1 MTETYNEIV
10 QIKAE
15 MVEFL
20 ADAQK
25 AAEKAEEERKAAEE
39 AQKKAEEAALAAAK
53 SQALIELALMDTTGC
68 NAEQKEAAAA
78 VLAAAREAIQAA
90 ETREEVAALLA
101 EAQEAMEEAMNLV
114 CASDLFRDV
123 AENTWYHEGVDYMV
137 RQGYMDG
144 MGGGLFGVN
153 GTMTRGQM
161 VTILYRIAGK
171 PSVEGL
177 ENPFR
182 DVAEGRYYTDA
193 VIWAAANGIV
203 EGMEEGVF
211 APEGAVT
218 RQQVAVI
225 LYRHSGAEAGNEDL
239 LSSYPDGKQV
249 APYARQ
255 AMNWAVSQGLI
266 RGVENG
272 GVTTLSP
279 AATATRAQMA
289 TIFLRY
295 LEQQAKRLEGQ
306 TRPGAGPA
314 RRKLILCTAA
324 DSLRYHTT
332 TLYEWRNKIE
342 KVIFQADCV
351 VSMRSCHAGRHL
363 CRRNETGVRR
373 RGNPGLLAGTP
384 GNSQRVL
391 L

>member
-1 MTETYNEIV
+1 
-10 QIKAE
+10 
-15 MVEFL
+15 
-20 ADAQK
+20 
-25 AAEKAEEERKAAEE
+25 
-39 AQKKAEEAALAAAK
+39 
-53 SQALIELALMDTTGC
+53 
-68 NAEQKEAAAA
+68 
-78 VLAAAREAIQAA
+78 
-90 ETREEVAALLA
+90 
-101 EAQEAMEEAMNLV
+101 MNLV

-137 RQGYMDG
+137 RRGYMDG

-177 ENPFR
+177 ENPLP
-182 DVAEGRYYTDA
+182 GRGQGP
-193 VIWAAANGIV
+193 VLHRCRNLGSSQRHRRGHGRGRV
-203 EGMEEGVF
+203 C
-211 APEGAVT
+211 PEGAVT

-295 LEQQAKRLEGQ
+295 LEQQG
-306 TRPGAGPA
+306 
-314 RRKLILCTAA
+314 
-324 DSLRYHTT
+324 
-332 TLYEWRNKIE
+332 
-342 KVIFQADCV
+342 
-351 VSMRSCHAGRHL
+351 
-363 CRRNETGVRR
+363 
-373 RGNPGLLAGTP
+373 
-384 GNSQRVL
+384 
-391 L
+391 

>member
-1 MTETYNEIV
+1 MNQSEKILEIKDLCVEFQTVEGTVKAINHLNYTLHKGEKLGIVGESGSGKSVSSLGIMQLIPNPPGKIVAGEILYKGQDLVKTSEKDMQKIRGNEISMIFQEPMTSLNPIIKCGK
-10 QIKAE
+10 QIAE
-15 MVEFL
+15 SLRLHRGMN
-20 ADAQK
+20 
-25 AAEKAEEERKAAEE
+25 
-39 AQKKAEEAALAAAK
+39 KK
-53 SQALIELALMDTTGC
+53 
-68 NAEQKEAAAA
+68 
-78 VLAAAREAIQAA
+78 
-90 ETREEVAALLA
+90 
-101 EAQEAMEEAMNLV
+101 EAMEEAMNLV

-295 LEQQAKRLEGQ
+295 LEQQG
-306 TRPGAGPA
+306 
-314 RRKLILCTAA
+314 
-324 DSLRYHTT
+324 
-332 TLYEWRNKIE
+332 
-342 KVIFQADCV
+342 
-351 VSMRSCHAGRHL
+351 
-363 CRRNETGVRR
+363 
-373 RGNPGLLAGTP
+373 
-384 GNSQRVL
+384 
-391 L
+391 

>member
-1 MTETYNEIV
+1 MIELPDVLRPGEIVGGEILYKGQDLVKKSEKDMQKIRGNEISMIFQEPMTSLNPIIKCGR
-10 QIKAE
+10 QIAE
-15 MVEFL
+15 SLRLHRGMN
-20 ADAQK
+20 
-25 AAEKAEEERKAAEE
+25 
-39 AQKKAEEAALAAAK
+39 KK
-53 SQALIELALMDTTGC
+53 
-68 NAEQKEAAAA
+68 
-78 VLAAAREAIQAA
+78 
-90 ETREEVAALLA
+90 
-101 EAQEAMEEAMNLV
+101 EAMEEAMNLV

-153 GTMTRGQM
+153 GTMPRGQM

-295 LEQQAKRLEGQ
+295 LEQQG
-306 TRPGAGPA
+306 
-314 RRKLILCTAA
+314 
-324 DSLRYHTT
+324 
-332 TLYEWRNKIE
+332 
-342 KVIFQADCV
+342 
-351 VSMRSCHAGRHL
+351 
-363 CRRNETGVRR
+363 
-373 RGNPGLLAGTP
+373 
-384 GNSQRVL
+384 
-391 L
+391 